1 MKVVADKFARRNTR
15 IRRTAVVITVVIK
28 AACKPGRRPLLS
40 LSLLHFLATHAA
52 SLPLGSPVEVE
63 PSKCRRPRRC
73 RRRRRRGSTWRG
85 SGGSATTSG
94 AASRTRWRRTYAPG
108 RQLPLSGALL
118 QGRALPHGARAGNR
132 SAGVISFW
140 RFSCCRCSC
149 VNRCV
154 SCPFCVPLCSI
165 RLFLFNLVSTAKE

>member
-1 MKVVADKFARRNTR
+1 MFFFKSNLAGYSKVGAEKFAR

-73 RRRRRRGSTWRG
+73 RRQRRRGSTWRG

-94 AASRTRWRRTYAPG
+94 AASRTHWRRTCTRPSTTS
-108 RQLPLSGALL
+108 L
-118 QGRALPHGARAGNR
+118 R
-132 SAGVISFW
+132 SSTPRTCTSSW
-140 RFSCCRCSC
+140 SSCR
-149 VNRCV
+149 
-154 SCPFCVPLCSI
+154 
-165 RLFLFNLVSTAKE
+165 

>member
-1 MKVVADKFARRNTR
+1 MGPKSNYLKVAADKLFAGRNTR

-40 LSLLHFLATHAA
+40 ISLLHFLATHAA

-73 RRRRRRGSTWRG
+73 RRQRRRGSTWRG

-94 AASRTRWRRTYAPG
+94 AASRTHWRRTCTRPSTTS
-108 RQLPLSGALL
+108 L
-118 QGRALPHGARAGNR
+118 R
-132 SAGVISFW
+132 SSTPRTCTSSW
-140 RFSCCRCSC
+140 SSCR
-149 VNRCV
+149 
-154 SCPFCVPLCSI
+154 
-165 RLFLFNLVSTAKE
+165 